1 MQEDT
6 LNKYWWLTEDE
17 IEQPRESGLVSAR
30 AWAKY
35 KSYAKQKALVWR
47 WFRKQIGRKDLTPAC
62 KLVLWACCERHRHF
76 SCSVNDKFTYL
87 ALMTGLDRRSVS
99 NAIHALASEEKN
111 IIWIASEG
119 ERLLM
124 RKAKRGYKK
133 HLLLV
138 GLESELRA
146 SERGLGENTFFG
158 E

>member
-1 MQEDT
+1 
-6 LNKYWWLTEDE
+6 
-17 IEQPRESGLVSAR
+17 
-30 AWAKY
+30 
-35 KSYAKQKALVWR
+35 
-47 WFRKQIGRKDLTPAC
+47 
-62 KLVLWACCERHRHF
+62 
-76 SCSVNDKFTYL
+76 
-87 ALMTGLDRRSVS
+87 MTGLDRRSVS